1 MQKLANKG
9 LINPDLISFDIEMVN
24 FLPDLPE
31 FLCIMQPRLLCMEC
45 VSDDVS
51 LRSLFNSTEAKKLTE
66 ADYEPVAFIGGNI
79 FAVPKCSSNKILVYG

>member
-1 MQKLANKG
+1 
-9 LINPDLISFDIEMVN
+9 MVN

-31 FLCIMQPRLLCMEC
+31 FIRILQPSLLCMEC

-51 LRSLFNSTEAKKLTE
+51 LRSLFNSTEAKKLSE

-79 FAVPKCSSNKILVYG
+79 FAVPKNPSSQIVVFS